1 MSLEYTSNATGPF
14 DARYLAF
21 LETVSRLRPSLHRYC
36 ARMTGSVM
44 DGEDVVQEA
53 LFQAYRKLDTFEDG
67 RPLGPWLFKIAH
79 NRCLDFLRRR
89 SVRDRAE
96 QAVDAPTSVPPV
108 DPHGREVT
116 RAVEHLVLH
125 LPPKER
131 ACVLLKDVLDYSLEE
146 IAELVDSTVGG
157 VKSALNRG
165 RAKLAS
171 SAALPERSR
180 SMSEESSQLLRLYV
194 DRFNQRD
201 WDALRELI
209 AADARLVV
217 CDRFSGRLE
226 DSPYFGRYAR
236 VKAPWKLSIGD
247 VDGEPAIVCLQ
258 ETSGTWTPIAIIRVD
273 IADGRIRHISDYT
286 HCPWLLPAAQTIDLT
301 NRRLDE
307 SHS

>member
-1 MSLEYTSNATGPF
+1 MSDEQPSNPAGRF
-14 DARYLAF
+14 DARYFAF
-21 LETVSRLRPSLHRYC
+21 LETVNHLRPSLHRYC

-44 DGEDVVQEA
+44 DGEDVVQEG

-89 SVRDRAE
+89 GVRDRAE
-96 QAVDAPTSVPPV
+96 HAVEAPTSVGPV
-108 DPHGREVT
+108 DPQGQDVA

-165 RAKLAS
+165 RAKLA
-171 SAALPERSR
+171 AADEMPARPR
-180 SMSEESSQLLRLYV
+180 SMSEESSRLLQLYV

-209 AADARLVV
+209 VSDARLVV
-217 CDRFSGRLE
+217 CDRFAGRIE
-226 DSPYFGRYAR
+226 DSPYFARYAR
-236 VKAPWKLSIGD
+236 LKASWRLVTAAI
-247 VDGEPAIVCLQ
+247 DGEPAIVCL
-258 ETSGTWTPIAIIRVD
+258 EDVSGTSTPTAIVRLGMT
-273 IADGRIRHISDYT
+273 DGRITSISDYT
-286 HCPWLLPAAQTIDLT
+286 HCPWMLAEARTIT
-301 NRRLDE
+301 IAGERLQA
-307 SHS
+307 S